1 MTAARIVH
9 FIGFRGD
16 EYWSAVRAFGRPHFI
31 HRWLDQRAFREID
44 WQEDLVVL
52 ANAERGD
59 VRPFNA
65 PDITGPG
72 YDPIKED

>member
-1 MTAARIVH
+1 MTHITH

-16 EYWSAVRAFGRPHFI
+16 EYTRARRIWGGPHFI

-44 WQEDLVVL
+44 WGRDTVIF
-52 ANAERGD
+52 ANSEQGE
-59 VRPFNA
+59 VHPYNA

-72 YDPIKED
+72 YDPEIFP

>member
-1 MTAARIVH
+1 MADRCVH

-16 EYWSAVRAFGRPHFI
+16 EYWSAVKAFGRPHFI

-44 WQEDLVVL
+44 WDSDLIVF
-52 ANAERGD
+52 ANREHGE
-59 VRPFNA
+59 VREYNA

-72 YDPIKED
+72 YEDLR